1 MKEDE
6 EKMLKEIDET
16 KKEHERQMALIAEI
30 EKEKEK
36 IINETKN
43 LEQQNKDDFKQIS
56 KMVDKT
62 FYKEK
67 NKQNDDYEIPEFL
80 KKQEEQLKKWKELAS
95 NDKLVAESNNS
106 YFTEEF
112 QKKFLKE
119 REEQLLEM
127 RKLVKKGK
135 NIRLHEIDQFIN
147 RYGNTEE
154 TRDFI
159 NNIAGL
165 KLFEE
170 DNHKNLILNKEE
182 KKLA

>member
-1 MKEDE
+1 M
-6 EKMLKEIDET
+6 
-16 KKEHERQMALIAEI
+16 
-30 EKEKEK
+30 
-36 IINETKN
+36 
-43 LEQQNKDDFKQIS
+43 
-56 KMVDKT
+56 
-62 FYKEK
+62 
-67 NKQNDDYEIPEFL
+67 

-127 RKLVKKGK
+127 RKLLKKGK

-159 NNIAGL
+159 NKIVGL
-165 KLFEE
+165 KLFKE
-170 DNHKNLILNKEE
+170 DNYKNLILDKEE